1 MTYTIAECDREL
13 RSRDTAASQ
22 FISETFMKYAT
33 GSNGS
38 TSWDTCFFWDLYLKK
53 YNQTEDRRK
62 TWWSLFA
69 PVVRKV
75 VESST
80 VSPKRAEYNS
90 IADYLSTFERTL
102 IQSSMDVLVTAES
115 AMYDLLWNAAGCDP
129 DGIEMPGTSW
139 LAYIDYIRPGTAV
152 HVLQQA
158 RVKYRKRFM
167 DQGIDCTTAAVMARN
182 CVISYLMAS
191 ALYDPHVAVE
201 IDRNTVRQEAKQMY
215 LSRLPGRAYYPDV
228 FDHSITFESAI
239 GVRSPLMTKLIQDD
253 LERAMLQKAWDACEP
268 CILTCILKVCQPHS
282 VLITC
287 GMAFDNWYEKQ
298 KWDGKPLVDA
308 GLNLYHVI
316 QQICGIVA
324 VHVQESAGGFVL
336 GTMGD
341 DDLMRS
347 WLE

>member
-1 MTYTIAECDREL
+1 MTIYTIASCDKEL
-13 RSRDTAASQ
+13 RSCDTAADQRLSIDYV
-22 FISETFMKYAT
+22 FRAT
-33 GSNGS
+33 NGDHS
-38 TSWDTCFFWDLYLKK
+38 TSWDTSFFFDLYLKK

-62 TWWSLFA
+62 TWWRLFA

-80 VSPKRAEYNS
+80 VSPKQAVYNS
-90 IADYLSTFERTL
+90 VPDYLDAFQHTL
-102 IQSSMDVLVTAES
+102 SHSAMDVLVTAES
-115 AMYDLLWNAAGCDP
+115 AMYDLLWNVAGCDP
-129 DGIEMPGTSW
+129 DGIETPGTSW

-158 RVKYRKRFM
+158 RVKYRKQFM
-167 DQGIDCTTAAVMARN
+167 GRGIDCTTAAVMACN
-182 CVISYLMAS
+182 CVISYLMTS
-191 ALYDPHVAVE
+191 ALYDPHVEVE

-239 GVRSPLMTKLIQDD
+239 GVRSPLMTELIQDD
-253 LERAMLQKAWDACEP
+253 LERAMLQKAWGACEP
-268 CILTCILKVCQPHS
+268 CILKVCQPYS
-282 VLITC
+282 VVITR
-287 GMAFDNWYEKQ
+287 GMAFDDWYKEQ
-298 KWDGKPLVDA
+298 KWDGKSLVDA
-308 GLNLYHVI
+308 GLDLYHVI

>member
-1 MTYTIAECDREL
+1 MTIYTIASCDREL
-13 RSRDTAASQ
+13 RSCDTAADQRLSIDYV
-22 FISETFMKYAT
+22 FRAT
-33 GSNGS
+33 SGDHSL
-38 TSWDTCFFWDLYLKK
+38 TWDTSFFFDLYLKK
-53 YNQTEDRRK
+53 YNQTEGRRK
-62 TWWSLFA
+62 TWWRLFA

-80 VSPKRAEYNS
+80 VSPKQAMYNS
-90 IADYLSTFERTL
+90 VPDYLDAFQQALSN
-102 IQSSMDVLVTAES
+102 SAMDVLVTAES
-115 AMYDLLWNAAGCDP
+115 AMNDLLWNACGADP

-158 RVKYRKRFM
+158 RVKYRKQFM
-167 DQGIDCTTAAVMARN
+167 GRGIDCTTAAVMACN
-182 CVISYLMAS
+182 CVISYLMTS
-191 ALYDPHVAVE
+191 ALYDPHVKVE

-215 LSRLPGRAYYPDV
+215 LSELPMRAYYPDM

-239 GVRSPLMTKLIQDD
+239 GVRSPLMTELIQDD
-253 LERAMLQKAWDACEP
+253 LERAMLQKAWDACE
-268 CILTCILKVCQPHS
+268 LCILKVCQPYS
-282 VLITC
+282 VVITR
-287 GMAFDNWYEKQ
+287 GMAFDDWYKEQ

-316 QQICGIVA
+316 QQVCGIGA
-324 VHVQESAGGFVL
+324 VPVQESAGGFVL

-341 DDLMRS
+341 DSLMRS

>member
-13 RSRDTAASQ
+13 RSRDTADDQLVSKDY
-22 FISETFMKYAT
+22 MNYAT
-33 GSNGS
+33 GGNHS
-38 TSWDTCFFWDLYLKK
+38 TSWDTSFFFDLYWKK
-53 YNQTEDRRK
+53 YHQTADRRK

-80 VSPKRAEYNS
+80 VSPKQAVYNS
-90 IADYLSTFERTL
+90 VPDYLDAFQHTL
-102 IQSSMDVLVTAES
+102 SHSAMDVLVTAES
-115 AMYDLLWNAAGCDP
+115 AMYDLLWNTCGVDP
-129 DGIEMPGTSW
+129 DGTEMPGTSW

-152 HVLQQA
+152 HVLQQT
-158 RVKYRKRFM
+158 RVKYRKQFM
-167 DQGIDCTTAAVMARN
+167 GRGIDCTTAAVMACN
-182 CVISYLMAS
+182 CVISYLIAS
-191 ALYDPHVAVE
+191 ALYDPHVEVE
-201 IDRNTVRQEAKQMY
+201 IDRNTVRQEATQMY
-215 LSRLPGRAYYPDV
+215 LSELPMRAYYPDV

-239 GVRSPLMTKLIQDD
+239 GVRSPLMTELIQDD

-268 CILTCILKVCQPHS
+268 CILKVCQPYS
-282 VLITC
+282 VVITR
-287 GMAFDNWYEKQ
+287 GMAFDDWYKEQ

-308 GLNLYHVI
+308 GLDLYHVI

-341 DDLMRS
+341 DSLMRS

>member
-1 MTYTIAECDREL
+1 MTIYTIASCDKEL
-13 RSRDTAASQ
+13 RSCDTAADQRLSIDYV
-22 FISETFMKYAT
+22 FRAT
-33 GSNGS
+33 SGDHSLM
-38 TSWDTCFFWDLYLKK
+38 WDTNFFFDLYLKK

-62 TWWSLFA
+62 TWWRLFA

-80 VSPKRAEYNS
+80 VSPKQAVYNS
-90 IADYLSTFERTL
+90 VPDYLDAFQHALSN
-102 IQSSMDVLVTAES
+102 SVMDVLVTAES

-152 HVLQQA
+152 HVLQQT

-167 DQGIDCTTAAVMARN
+167 DRGIDCTTAAVMACN

-191 ALYDPHVAVE
+191 ALYDPRVEVE

-215 LSRLPGRAYYPDV
+215 LSKLPGRAYYPDA
-228 FDHSITFESAI
+228 FDHSVTFESAI
-239 GVRSPLMTKLIQDD
+239 GVRSPLMTELIQDD
-253 LERAMLQKAWDACEP
+253 LERAMLQQAWDACEP
-268 CILTCILKVCQPHS
+268 CILKVCQPYS
-282 VLITC
+282 VVITR
-287 GMAFDNWYEKQ
+287 GMAFDDWYKEQ

-316 QQICGIVA
+316 QLICGIGA
-324 VHVQESAGGFVL
+324 VPKQESAGGFVL

-341 DDLMRS
+341 DSLMRS

>member
-1 MTYTIAECDREL
+1 MTYTIASCDKEL
-13 RSRDTAASQ
+13 RSHDLAADQRLSIDYV
-22 FISETFMKYAT
+22 FRAT
-33 GSNGS
+33 NGDHS
-38 TSWDTCFFWDLYLKK
+38 PSWDTCFFWDLYWK
-53 YNQTEDRRK
+53 YNQTADRRK

-80 VSPKRAEYNS
+80 VSPKRAVYNS
-90 IADYLSTFERTL
+90 IPDYLDAFQHALT
-102 IQSSMDVLVTAES
+102 QSPMDVLVTAES
-115 AMYDLLWNAAGCDP
+115 AMNDLLWNACGVDP
-129 DGIEMPGTSW
+129 DGTERPGTSW

-152 HVLQQA
+152 HVLQQT

-167 DQGIDCTTAAVMARN
+167 DRGIDCTTAAVMACN

-191 ALYDPHVAVE
+191 ALYDPRVEVE

-215 LSRLPGRAYYPDV
+215 LSKLPGRAYYPDA
-228 FDHSITFESAI
+228 FDHSITFESAT
-239 GVRSPLMTKLIQDD
+239 GVRSPLMTELIQDNQ
-253 LERAMLQKAWDACEP
+253 ERVMLQKAWDACEP
-268 CILTCILKVCQPHS
+268 CILKVCQPYS
-282 VLITC
+282 VVITR
-287 GMAFDNWYEKQ
+287 GMAFDEWYEKQ

-308 GLNLYHVI
+308 GLDLYHVI
-316 QQICGIVA
+316 QQLCGIVA

-341 DDLMRS
+341 DSLMRS

>member
-1 MTYTIAECDREL
+1 MTIYTIASCDKEL
-13 RSRDTAASQ
+13 RSCDTAADQRLSIDYV
-22 FISETFMKYAT
+22 FRAT
-33 GSNGS
+33 NGDHS
-38 TSWDTCFFWDLYLKK
+38 ISWDTSFFWDLYLKK

-62 TWWSLFA
+62 TWWRLFA

-80 VSPKRAEYNS
+80 VSPKCAEYNS
-90 IADYLSTFERTL
+90 IAGYLSTFESTL
-102 IQSSMDVLVTAES
+102 TQSSMDVLVTAES
-115 AMYDLLWNAAGCDP
+115 EMYDLLWNAAGCDP

-152 HVLQQA
+152 YVIRQA
-158 RVKYRKRFM
+158 RLKYRKRFM
-167 DQGIDCTTAAVMARN
+167 DQGIDCTTAAVMACN

-191 ALYDPHVAVE
+191 ALYDPHVEVE

-215 LSRLPGRAYYPDV
+215 LSRLPGHAYYPDV
-228 FDHSITFESAI
+228 FDHSITFESAT
-239 GVRSPLMTKLIQDD
+239 GVRSPLMTELIQDNQ
-253 LERAMLQKAWDACEP
+253 ERVMLQKAWDACEP
-268 CILTCILKVCQPHS
+268 CILKVCQPYS
-282 VLITC
+282 VVITR
-287 GMAFDNWYEKQ
+287 GMAFDDWYEKQ

-308 GLNLYHVI
+308 GLDLYHVI